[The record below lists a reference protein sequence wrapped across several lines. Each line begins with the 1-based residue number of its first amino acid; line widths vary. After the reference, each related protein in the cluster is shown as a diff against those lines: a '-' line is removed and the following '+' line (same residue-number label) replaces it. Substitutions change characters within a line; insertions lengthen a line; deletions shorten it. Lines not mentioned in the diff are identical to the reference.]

1 MSRLRPVVPVRRR
14 ARALA
19 AVVALGLAATA
30 CGSSSNEGA
39 ATVGSEP
46 TTASTTAPSGS
57 AVAGSD
63 TSTTSPEEE
72 QTSSTGGTGGTATS
86 STTTAPVAEGGLA
99 VGPDGLQFI
108 DGARIT
114 VLPFGSGRDEVT
126 TALEAVL
133 GASPTATPSSP
144 ECGNQADEQLR
155 WPGQLSIDIRDGQ
168 MISWQLDRG
177 SPLTTVS
184 GAGLGSTRADVESA
198 IVIQVDETSL
208 GTEFATEGSGEGGGM
223 GGLLTGPEDTA
234 TVTELWAGEICA
246 FR

>member
-1 MSRLRPVVPVRRR
+1 MTGG
-14 ARALA
+14 RALA
-19 AVVALGLAATA
+19 AVVALALAATA
-30 CGSSSNEGA
+30 CGSSSNEGT
-39 ATVGSEP
+39 ATAGPES
-46 TTASTTAPSGS
+46 TTATSAASSTSAVTSTESTGHESAEEEGPASSAASTGGTAASPSTTAP
-57 AVAGSD
+57 AAD
-63 TSTTSPEEE
+63 
-72 QTSSTGGTGGTATS
+72 
-86 STTTAPVAEGGLA
+86 GGLA
-99 VGPDGLQFI
+99 VGPDGLQFV

-114 VLPFGSGRDEVT
+114 LLPFGSGRDEVV

-133 GASPTATPSSP
+133 GASPAATPSSP

-155 WPGQLSIDIRDGQ
+155 WPGQLSVDIRDDQ
-168 MISWQLDRG
+168 VISWQLDRG

-184 GAGLGSTRADVESA
+184 GAGLGSTRAEVESA

-208 GTEFATEGSGEGGGM
+208 GIEFAIEGSGEGGGM